1 MKFNKN
7 IDMKIHF
14 KKKLKLSKSKH
25 LLIKVSINGV
35 VGNFILDTGASSSCV
50 GFHSF
55 ERFGMVSK
63 STKIT
68 ASGAGA
74 TGMFA
79 QIANKNSLKIGKWKI
94 DKFKMVI
101 FDFEHVNQALLQ
113 QNEAVVDG
121 IIGADILIKSKAIID
136 YSSLNLYLK
145 EQ

>member
-1 MKFNKN
+1 MKIYKN
-7 IDMKIHF
+7 IDMKNYF
-14 KKKLKLSKSKH
+14 KKKLKLSNSKH
-25 LLIKVSINGV
+25 LLIKVKINGV
-35 VGNFILDTGASSSCV
+35 VGNFILDTGASNSCV

-55 ERFGMVSK
+55 ERFKMLSK
-63 STKIT
+63 STEIT

-74 TGMFA
+74 TGMLA
-79 QIANKNSLKIGKWKI
+79 QIANKNNLKIGKWKI

-101 FDFEHVNQALLQ
+101 FDLVHVNQALLQ

-136 YSSLNLYLK
+136 YSNLNLYLK